1 MTRGGGG
8 GEILGNFSSDFS
20 SAFFVPQTVNFCMF
34 LSSTCLQGRSWFLL
48 FTSILINL
56 LSDGFPND
64 AVDYR
69 WHRNGVFIARHTMA
83 QFTVIASQV
92 SSRVLKFDVGT
103 FLLSNFHFHLSFNAL
118 VLASL
123 LSVSDSRIRC
133 L

>member
-1 MTRGGGG
+1 M
-8 GEILGNFSSDFS
+8 GNFSSDFS
-20 SAFFVPQTVNFCMF
+20 SAVFVPQTVNFCMF
-34 LSSTCLQGRSWFLL
+34 LSGTCLQGSSWFLL

-103 FLLSNFHFHLSFNAL
+103 FLLLNFHFHLSFNAL
-118 VLASL
+118 VLASV
-123 LSVSDSRIRC
+123 LSVSDLRMRC

>member
-8 GEILGNFSSDFS
+8 GDILGNFSSDFS
-20 SAFFVPQTVNFCMF
+20 TVNFCMF
-34 LSSTCLQGRSWFLL
+34 LSSTCLQGNSWFLL

-92 SSRVLKFDVGT
+92 SSTVLKFDVGT
-103 FLLSNFHFHLSFNAL
+103 FLLLNFHFHLSINAL

-123 LSVSDSRIRC
+123 LSVSDSRIKC

>member
-1 MTRGGGG
+1 MGGATHPFFK
-8 GEILGNFSSDFS
+8 EKALG
-20 SAFFVPQTVNFCMF
+20 T
-34 LSSTCLQGRSWFLL
+34 TCLFFIEYLFARKLLVSL
-48 FTSILINL
+48 FTNILINL

-69 WHRNGVFIARHTMA
+69 WNGNGVFVARHTMA

-103 FLLSNFHFHLSFNAL
+103 FLMFNFHCHPSFNKL

-123 LSVSDSRIRC
+123 LSLSELRMRC
-133 L
+133 V